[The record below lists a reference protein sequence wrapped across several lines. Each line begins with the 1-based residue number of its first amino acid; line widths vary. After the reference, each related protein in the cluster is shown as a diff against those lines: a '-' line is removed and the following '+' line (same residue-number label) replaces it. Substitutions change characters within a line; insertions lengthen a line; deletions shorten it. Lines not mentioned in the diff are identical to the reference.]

1 MGQYE
6 DELPALLRS
15 VKDTEWLGESQGKRL
30 FTHVGEISDT
40 AAAEIERLNALIELG
55 AKKLT
60 DFMGRCIE
68 AEAALRDYDRELDA
82 ISRIVTDG
90 PDTVDARHMA
100 EQDLPVIRKRHA
112 EALRLAGL

>member
-1 MGQYE
+1 MQRT
-6 DELPALLRS
+6 AL
-15 VKDTEWLGESQGKRL
+15 G
-30 FTHVGEISDT
+30 HEISRLRDDVM
-40 AAAEIERLNALIELG
+40 AKDAEIARLNALIELG

-68 AEAALRDYDRELDA
+68 AETEMRDYDRELEA

-112 EALRLAGL
+112 KALRLAGL